1 MKNYFKLGLALLL
14 LALAFSC
21 KQSDAATEE
30 NGAMATDSTNILS
43 SSAVVEKQK
52 STRKFLRTADIKFKV
67 KQVAKATYAIENSVS
82 QHGGFVTYT
91 NLQSHIVSKDQTK
104 VSQDSTLETTRYT
117 VDNAMVLRVPNT
129 RLDTVLKALA
139 KEVDFLDSRLIKADD
154 VQLQLLANQWTQKR
168 SDKHEARLKKAID
181 TKGSKLRDISKAEEQ
196 LRDKQTQNDEAK
208 RSNLALNDQI
218 NFSTVT
224 LYLYQR
230 ETVKR
235 ELVANERSTNAYR
248 PNIGLQLWDSLK
260 TGWYL
265 LENILAFITQLWPF
279 LLLGALGVLGY
290 QKYFKKK

>member
-1 MKNYFKLGLALLL
+1 MKNYFKLGLAMLL

-43 SSAVVEKQK
+43 SSAAVEKQK

-168 SDKHEARLKKAID
+168 SDKHEARLEKAID

-290 QKYFKKK
+290 HNYFKKK

>member
-43 SSAVVEKQK
+43 SSAAVEKQK

-117 VDNAMVLRVPNT
+117 VDNAMILRVPNT

-168 SDKHEARLKKAID
+168 SDKHEARLEKAID

-196 LRDKQTQNDEAK
+196 LRDKQTQNDGAK

-290 QKYFKKK
+290 HNYFKKK

>member
-43 SSAVVEKQK
+43 SSAAVEKQK

>member
-1 MKNYFKLGLALLL
+1 
-14 LALAFSC
+14 
-21 KQSDAATEE
+21 
-30 NGAMATDSTNILS
+30 
-43 SSAVVEKQK
+43 
-52 STRKFLRTADIKFKV
+52 
-67 KQVAKATYAIENSVS
+67 VS

-168 SDKHEARLKKAID
+168 SDKHEARLEKAID

-230 ETVKR
+230 ETVKL

-248 PNIGLQLWDSLK
+248 PNIGLQFWDSLK

>member
-43 SSAVVEKQK
+43 SSAAVEKQK

-168 SDKHEARLKKAID
+168 SDKHEARLGKAID

-196 LRDKQTQNDEAK
+196 LQQAGLKRRKQTQ
-208 RSNLALNDQI
+208 QP
-218 NFSTVT
+218 
-224 LYLYQR
+224 
-230 ETVKR
+230 
-235 ELVANERSTNAYR
+235 R
-248 PNIGLQLWDSLK
+248 P
-260 TGWYL
+260 
-265 LENILAFITQLWPF
+265 E
-279 LLLGALGVLGY
+279 
-290 QKYFKKK
+290 

>member
-21 KQSDAATEE
+21 KQSDAVTEE

-43 SSAVVEKQK
+43 SSAAVEKQK

-67 KQVAKATYAIENSVS
+67 KQVAKATYAIENSVA

-168 SDKHEARLKKAID
+168 SDKHEARLEKAID

-290 QKYFKKK
+290 HNYFKKK

>member
-43 SSAVVEKQK
+43 SSAAVEKQK

-67 KQVAKATYAIENSVS
+67 KQVAKATYAIENSVA

-168 SDKHEARLKKAID
+168 SDKHEARLEKAID

>member
-43 SSAVVEKQK
+43 SSAAVEKQK

-117 VDNAMVLRVPNT
+117 VDNAMILRVPNT

-168 SDKHEARLKKAID
+168 SDKHEARLEKAID

-235 ELVANERSTNAYR
+235 ELVAIERSTNAYR

-290 QKYFKKK
+290 HNYFKKK

>member
-43 SSAVVEKQK
+43 SSAAVEKQK

-117 VDNAMVLRVPNT
+117 VDNAMVLRIPNT

-168 SDKHEARLKKAID
+168 SDKHEARLEKAID

-290 QKYFKKK
+290 HNYFKKK

>member
-21 KQSDAATEE
+21 KQSDAVTEE

-43 SSAVVEKQK
+43 SSAAVEKQK

-168 SDKHEARLKKAID
+168 SDKHEARLEKAID

-230 ETVKR
+230 ETVKL

-248 PNIGLQLWDSLK
+248 PNIGLQLWDSFK

-290 QKYFKKK
+290 HNYFKKK

>member
-1 MKNYFKLGLALLL
+1 
-14 LALAFSC
+14 
-21 KQSDAATEE
+21 
-30 NGAMATDSTNILS
+30 
-43 SSAVVEKQK
+43 
-52 STRKFLRTADIKFKV
+52 
-67 KQVAKATYAIENSVS
+67 
-82 QHGGFVTYT
+82 
-91 NLQSHIVSKDQTK
+91 
-104 VSQDSTLETTRYT
+104 
-117 VDNAMVLRVPNT
+117 
-129 RLDTVLKALA
+129 LA